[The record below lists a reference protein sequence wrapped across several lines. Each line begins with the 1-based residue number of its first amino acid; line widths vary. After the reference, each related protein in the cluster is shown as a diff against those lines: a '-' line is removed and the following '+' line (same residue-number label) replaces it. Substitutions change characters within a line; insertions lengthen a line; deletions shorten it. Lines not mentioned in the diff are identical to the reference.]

1 MPQNIMNGIN
11 AAENRVR
18 SQNQRSWELTHN
30 NSYNP
35 QMIPTKNQNI
45 PENGKAVQNTSHEN
59 PKNKSVFPEISQIGN
74 FLSETDPEKLLMLML
89 IILLVKEG
97 GDYILIAALIYILM

>member
-1 MPQNIMNGIN
+1 MPQNMMNGIN

-18 SQNQRSWELTHN
+18 SQNQRSWELTHQGMQNSKGNMPSSN
-30 NSYNP
+30 NSS
-35 QMIPTKNQNI
+35 QCESAKNTQNSQNI
-45 PENGKAVQNTSHEN
+45 
-59 PKNKSVFPEISQIGN
+59 PEISQIKS
-74 FLSETDPEKLLMLML
+74 FLSDTNPEQLMLIML